1 MVLTEAGNMTFNS
14 MHPGNARWMAPE
26 FITPDFGLEDSEEDS
41 EIQLPSQKPTKAG
54 DIYSF
59 GCVMLQ
65 VCWTF
70 VIPNRMRHS

>member
-1 MVLTEAGNMTFNS
+1 MFLLQADNATISSV
-14 MHPGNARWMAPE
+14 HPGNTRWMAPE
-26 FITPDFGLEDSEEDS
+26 YMTPDLDLEDSEDS
-41 EIQLPSQKPTKAG
+41 EIQSPDKPTKEG

-70 VIPNRMRHS
+70 VIPDRARYS

>member
-1 MVLTEAGNMTFNS
+1 MVLAEAENTTFNS

-26 FITPDFGLEDSEEDS
+26 CVTDEDSEDS
-41 EIQLPSQKPTKAG
+41 EIQLPQKPTKAG

-70 VIPNRMRHS
+70 VIPGQSAAFLT

>member
-1 MVLTEAGNMTFNS
+1 MLLAEAENATFS
-14 MHPGNARWMAPE
+14 SLHPGNTRWMAPE
-26 FITPDFGLEDSEEDS
+26 FVTPIVEDSDEEP
-41 EIQLPSQKPTKAG
+41 QLPQQQPTKAG

-70 VIPNRMRHS
+70 VISDRT

>member
-1 MVLTEAGNMTFNS
+1 

-26 FITPDFGLEDSEEDS
+26 FVSLPMDLEDSEEDS
-41 EIQLPSQKPTKAG
+41 EIQLPPQKPTKEG

-70 VIPNRMRHS
+70 VIQDRARHS